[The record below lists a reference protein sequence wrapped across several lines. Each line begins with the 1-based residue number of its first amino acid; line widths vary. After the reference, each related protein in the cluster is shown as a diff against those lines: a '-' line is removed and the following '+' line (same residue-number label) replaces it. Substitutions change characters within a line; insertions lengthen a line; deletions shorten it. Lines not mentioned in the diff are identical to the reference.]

1 MKINNCYEAALRMFE
16 LSEELSILLNENQKA
31 KTEREKEILSG
42 KIDRVEMDFL
52 TLKHSLDKI
61 PYEEKKLSGNI
72 CILLQYSKLCYKRYA
87 FPMGFG
93 NRRKDNIW

>member
-1 MKINNCYEAALRMFE
+1 MKTFKQFDNLLHILYNIVNNIQGRDFMKINNCYEAAIRMFE

-61 PYEEKKLSGNI
+61 PYEEKKLSIFN
-72 CILLQYSKLCYKRYA
+72 L
-87 FPMGFG
+87 
-93 NRRKDNIW
+93 

>member
-61 PYEEKKLSGNI
+61 SYEEKKLSIFN
-72 CILLQYSKLCYKRYA
+72 L
-87 FPMGFG
+87 
-93 NRRKDNIW
+93 

>member
-31 KTEREKEILSG
+31 KTERE
-42 KIDRVEMDFL
+42 VEMDFL

-61 PYEEKKLSGNI
+61 PYEEKKLSIFN
-72 CILLQYSKLCYKRYA
+72 L
-87 FPMGFG
+87 
-93 NRRKDNIW
+93 